1 MTLALLELQFSRD
14 LTRWLKS
21 KCKSL
26 INLDKDLNLN
36 AYFVCIIHRK
46 SINFL
51 STGSSF
57 SFKET
62 FIFVCNLSY
71 PFIQSKCLIKIYLTK
86 NQVLYRDLLSTIW
99 ISSRMQS
106 TLIFFILN
114 AEKSILKTSLV
125 TNTVKPIKTICA
137 LKATCKTGLCS

>member
-14 LTRWLKS
+14 LTRWFKS

-57 SFKET
+57 SPKET

-71 PFIQSKCLIKIYLTK
+71 PFIQSQCLIKIYLTK
-86 NQVLYRDLLSTIW
+86 YQVLYRDLLSIIW
-99 ISSRMQS
+99 SLSRMQTNFVFYYFWYRITSNWPIVVLFQSICYKS
-106 TLIFFILN
+106 TN
-114 AEKSILKTSLV
+114 KTWF
-125 TNTVKPIKTICA
+125 
-137 LKATCKTGLCS
+137 